1 MEYNG
6 QVRGGVVVFENEKPP
21 EGASVRVEVV
31 VENATESKGGKGGA
45 LWSKLLEVA
54 GTVEGLPPDM
64 AEQHDHYIHGTPKR
78 T

>member
-1 MEYNG
+1 MEYHG
-6 QVRGGVVVFENEKPP
+6 QVRGGVVVFKNEIPP
-21 EGASVRVEVV
+21 EGATVRVEVV
-31 VENATESKGGKGGA
+31 GENTCTAAGEQAGG

-78 T
+78 K

>member
-6 QVRGGVVVFENEKPP
+6 QVRGGVVVFKNEKPP
-21 EGASVRVEVV
+21 EGATVRVEVV
-31 VENATESKGGKGGA
+31 GENTCTAAGGQGGG

-54 GTVEGLPPDM
+54 GTVEGLPSDM

-78 T
+78 K

>member
-6 QVRGGVVVFENEKPP
+6 QVRGGVVVFENETPP
-21 EGASVRVEVV
+21 EGAAVRVEVV
-31 VENATESKGGKGGA
+31 EPNAGTANGGQAAG

-78 T
+78 K

>member
-6 QVRGGVVVFENEKPP
+6 QVRGGVVIFKDEKPP
-21 EGASVRVEVV
+21 EGATVRVEVV
-31 VENATESKGGKGGA
+31 GESTSAGGQAGE

-54 GTVEGLPPDM
+54 GTVEGLPSDM

-78 T
+78 K